1 VREYSAG
8 SGRDHPRYL
17 LLTPMPMKTQT
28 LRKVVGQSR
37 LERGFSLIEI
47 LVSLLLITIALT
59 GVAALLATTHKN
71 SASSYL
77 RTQASLLGNDI
88 AEKIRANRAT
98 MLANP
103 TAYTTLPSGCTALSG
118 TATIFEQDLHQFICL
133 VKSTLPGSDAAISF
147 DSATNILTIGVSWD
161 DSRGTS
167 GATRQTFQFETQ
179 L

>member
-1 VREYSAG
+1 V
-8 SGRDHPRYL
+8 
-17 LLTPMPMKTQT
+17 
-28 LRKVVGQSR
+28 
-37 LERGFSLIEI
+37 
-47 LVSLLLITIALT
+47 VSLLLITIALT

-88 AEKIRANRAT
+88 AEKMRANRT
-98 MLANP
+98 TVLANP
-103 TAYTTLPSGCTALSG
+103 TAYTQVPTRCTALSD
-118 TATIFEQDLHQFICL
+118 TATAVEQDLHQFICL
-133 VKSTLPGSDAAISF
+133 VKSTLPDGDAAIAFNST
-147 DSATNILTIGVSWD
+147 TNIMTIGVSWD

>member
-1 VREYSAG
+1 
-8 SGRDHPRYL
+8 
-17 LLTPMPMKTQT
+17 MKTQPP
-28 LRKVVGQSR
+28 RKVVGQSS

-47 LVSLLLITIALT
+47 LVSLLLIAIALT

-71 SASSYL
+71 AASSYL

-88 AEKIRANRAT
+88 AEKMRANRAT
-98 MLANP
+98 VLANP
-103 TAYTTLPSGCTALSG
+103 TAYTQIPTRCSALST
-118 TATIFEQDLHQFICL
+118 TATAAEQDLRQFICL
-133 VKSTLPGSDAAISF
+133 VKSTFPGGDAAIGF

-167 GATRQTFQFETQ
+167 GAERQTFRFETQ